1 MDEQVVEKNKEVLEK
16 NEPLVKASEAVVEPA
31 PKKKGGRPAGAKD
44 KAPRKKKITI
54 VEEPLEPQPSPE
66 PEPEPEPVAKEAPKP
81 KVKPAPKALPRLD
94 VSFEAPV
101 EEAPPTPRTI
111 MRTASM
117 NILQLHR
124 LTERAR
130 KTHLGEACT
139 KKLHSL

>member
-1 MDEQVVEKNKEVLEK
+1 MDEPLVEKNEEVLQK
-16 NEPLVKASEAVVEPA
+16 NEPLVEASEAIVEPA

-54 VEEPLEPQPSPE
+54 VEEPLEPPPS

-117 NILQLHR
+117 IILQLHR

-130 KTHLGEACT
+130 KTHLGEAYT

>member
-1 MDEQVVEKNKEVLEK
+1 MDEPLVEKNEEVLEK
-16 NEPLVKASEAVVEPA
+16 NEPIVEASKPVVEPA

-54 VEEPLEPQPSPE
+54 VEEPLEVE

-101 EEAPPTPRTI
+101 EEEPPTPRTI

-130 KTHLGEACT
+130 KTHLGEAYT

>member
-1 MDEQVVEKNKEVLEK
+1 MDDPLVEKNEEVLEK
-16 NEPLVKASEAVVEPA
+16 SEPIVEASKPVVEPA

-54 VEEPLEPQPSPE
+54 VEEPLEAE
-66 PEPEPEPVAKEAPKP
+66 PEPEPEPVVKEAPKP

-130 KTHLGEACT
+130 KTHLGEAYT

>member
-1 MDEQVVEKNKEVLEK
+1 MDEPVVEKNEEVLEK
-16 NEPLVKASEAVVEPA
+16 SEPLVEASESVVEPA

-54 VEEPLEPQPSPE
+54 VEEPLEVE

-111 MRTASM
+111 MRTASIS
-117 NILQLHR
+117 ILQLHN
-124 LTERAR
+124 LTQRAR
-130 KTHLGEACT
+130 KAHLGEAYT

>member
-1 MDEQVVEKNKEVLEK
+1 MDEPLVEKNEEVLQK
-16 NEPLVKASEAVVEPA
+16 NEPLIEASEAIVEPA

-54 VEEPLEPQPSPE
+54 VEEPLEVE

-81 KVKPAPKALPRLD
+81 KVKPAPKALPMLD

-130 KTHLGEACT
+130 KTHLGEAYT